1 MANEQMQ
8 NNDPFISRQID
19 LNLDIGQ
26 GYGDQH
32 LDAELLPYATSV
44 NVSTGAHAGDPFCI
58 EKSIKACKAY
68 EDISVGALVSY
79 PDLLGYG
86 MRKIQLDNEELRASI
101 LSQLGSLSALT
112 KSQGYELSHVRP
124 HGYLY
129 HQIAT
134 NYSVAETL
142 AKTMQEFSKWLIL
155 VGPSSSVLEE
165 VGSWTNVRVAF
176 EARYDLRYRS
186 DASLVS
192 FDMDKDSA
200 IDLELATQRARDLV
214 YKSSAKTED
223 GQEVDIKFESI
234 HLASKIKNPTETA
247 KLVRGMILKPLPLK
261 TVDYEPY
268 LSEFV

>member
-1 MANEQMQ
+1 MQ

-19 LNLDIGQ
+19 LNLNIGQ

-32 LDAELLPYATSV
+32 LDDELLNYATSV
-44 NVSTGAHAGDPFCI
+44 NVSTGAHAGDPSCI
-58 EKSIKACKAY
+58 EKALKACKTF
-68 EDISVGALVSY
+68 DNISVGALVSY

-86 MRKIQLDNEELRASI
+86 MRKIQLSNEELRANI
-101 LSQLGSLSALT
+101 LSQLGSLAALA
-112 KSQGYELSHVRP
+112 KSQGFELIHVRP

-129 HQIAT
+129 QQAST

-155 VGPSSSVLEE
+155 VGPTSPVLEE

-176 EARYDLRYRS
+176 EARYDLRYRA
-186 DASLVS
+186 DASLVN
-192 FDMDKDSA
+192 FDMDKDSS
-200 IDLELATQRARDLV
+200 IDIELASQRARDLV
-214 YKSSAKTED
+214 YKSSAKTEE
-223 GQEVDIKFESI
+223 GQEVDVKFESI
-234 HLASKIKNPTETA
+234 HLSSKIKNAVEIA